1 MSPVNL
7 TKKYLL
13 DTIVD
18 DVMLP
23 VRLSLRND
31 YPRCSFTCGITNL
44 TLLIVDERSG
54 VAFVLILVAI
64 SKPGSDMLYKTSQRI
79 ENAWKRGQTVNVK
92 VDDFGNTITNDD
104 DEDGSE
110 DEDVIAESRNFR

>member
-1 MSPVNL
+1 
-7 TKKYLL
+7 
-13 DTIVD
+13 
-18 DVMLP
+18 
-23 VRLSLRND
+23 
-31 YPRCSFTCGITNL
+31 
-44 TLLIVDERSG
+44 

-110 DEDVIAESRNFR
+110 DEDVIAESLCEPTKMLYAGINACFHG